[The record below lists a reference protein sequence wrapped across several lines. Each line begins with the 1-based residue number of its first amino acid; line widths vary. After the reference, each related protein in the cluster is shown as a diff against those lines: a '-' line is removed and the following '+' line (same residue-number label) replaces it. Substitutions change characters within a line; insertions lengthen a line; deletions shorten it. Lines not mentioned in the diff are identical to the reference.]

1 MRSLPLLV
9 ATLVLFSGCLDFLD
23 ETEENETPIASANY
37 EGNGPF
43 EPNEDIVF
51 TGKGST
57 DADGDVL
64 EYYWD
69 FDSNDGKEERR
80 IGDMNNGRIEHSFS
94 NEGTYTITL
103 TVSDGRDSAIDT
115 VKVTIEEKK
124 SDIKAIVKTDD
135 ETETKVGNGEQVT
148 FTFSARESVS
158 ETSITKYEWDFSYDS
173 SDGFQVDEETKD
185 YEVSKDFDSGVYDI
199 KVRIT
204 NEAGET
210 DESSQ
215 SDSVEIQINYVYEN
229 TRSINSGQDEH
240 PVQVYTDVFN
250 GLKYIRATLEYET
263 SSLHEDDLDLY
274 LYNKTQDRNPDED
287 EGNNQDEECN
297 ECVAKNYTH
306 DTDNNEQINFI
317 EVKYYN
323 ATERQWFDEANELGD
338 WFIVIDQERG
348 NAEYTIKIEVIYW
361 E

>member
-9 ATLVLFSGCLDFLD
+9 ATLVIFSGCLDFLD

-43 EPNEDIVF
+43 EPEENIVF
-51 TGKGST
+51 TGKGSSDT
-57 DADGDVL
+57 DGDVL

-124 SDIKAIVKTDD
+124 SDIKAVVKTDD
-135 ETETKVGNGEQVT
+135 DTETKVGNGEQVT

-173 SDGFQVDEETKD
+173 SEGFQVDEETKD
-185 YEVSKDFDSGVYDI
+185 YEVSKAFDSGIYNI

-210 DESSQ
+210 DESSY
-215 SDSVEIQINYVYEN
+215 SDDVDVYINYVYED
-229 TRSINSGQDEH
+229 TRSISSGQHDH
-240 PVQVYTDVFN
+240 PVQLYS
-250 GLKYIRATLEYET
+250 LSPRYIKATLEYET

-274 LYNKTQDRNPDED
+274 LYNKTQERNPDDD
-287 EGNNQDEECN
+287 EGNSQDEECN
-297 ECVAKNYTH
+297 GCVAKNYTH
-306 DTDNNEQINFI
+306 DTDNNQQINYI
-317 EVKYYN
+317 ELSSYN
-323 ATERQWFDEANELGD
+323 MSHRQWFDETGELGD
-338 WFIVIDQERG
+338 WFVVIDQERG
-348 NAEYTIKIEVIYW
+348 NAEYTVKIEIIYW